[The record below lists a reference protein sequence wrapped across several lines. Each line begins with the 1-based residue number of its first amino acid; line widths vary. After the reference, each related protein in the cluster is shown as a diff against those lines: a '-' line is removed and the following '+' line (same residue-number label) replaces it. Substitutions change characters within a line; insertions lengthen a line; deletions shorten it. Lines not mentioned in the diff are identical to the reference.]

1 MFKFKFKFKFKFN
14 SLYSLRS
21 LSLYS
26 EGTQA
31 TCSTLDPVAC
41 LLMVS
46 FLLVLLPLCLIISV
60 DSHPLLSPPL
70 LASRAHSIG
79 FL

>member
-31 TCSTLDPVAC
+31 STLDPVAC

-46 FLLVLLPLCLIISV
+46 FLLVRLPLCLIISV